1 MLREKILHE
10 ATSLGLKISQSH
22 FEKWIVESVENNKE
36 WFLLLEGELDEW
48 TIISNGVSEI
58 NLDSET
64 MLKVLKELVSKGY

>member
-1 MLREKILHE
+1 MLREKILDE
-10 ATSLGLKISQSH
+10 ATLLGLKISQSH
-22 FEKWIVESVENNKE
+22 LGKWIVESVENNKE

-58 NLDSET
+58 SLDSKS